1 MSTYASKIAGVYL
14 EDVPEPPPAEWNTG
28 VPVFLGAVA
37 ALPASIPV
45 SDGLARIS
53 VAAWTQLEEAEQ
65 RSGVS
70 WAAGRLGPAVRG
82 FFQNGGQLCFVAPL
96 LDPSVLDATLGSIE
110 PSTDFDLVCAPGLAD
125 LPATELAAAQAK
137 ILRFCAK
144 RGDCFAILDTARTNL
159 ASKGLIIQAAKDH
172 LTALEAAI
180 AAVAGA
186 EGLATEDL
194 RVNGALYFPWL
205 AVRAAG
211 GADGGL
217 VPPSGHVAGVYARTD
232 DERGFHKAP
241 ANEVMEGV
249 IDLQAALGAA
259 DQEALFS
266 AGMARLNV
274 IRAFPGRGVRIW
286 GARTMSLGQSAVY
299 VNVRRTVMTV
309 RRWFEIATTDF
320 LFEPN
325 DPRLWIRINRDVSA
339 FLDDLHRRGALQ
351 GATPADAYF
360 VKCDAETNPPAV
372 RDAGQVVTEIGI
384 APSSPREFLV
394 VRLIHGASGI
404 TSVTA
409 VADAP

>member
-1 MSTYASKIAGVYL
+1 MSTYASKIAGVHL
-14 EDVPEPPPAEWNTG
+14 EDAPEPAAAEWNTG

-37 ALPASIPV
+37 ALPASIAV
-45 SDGLARIS
+45 SAGVTRIS
-53 VAAWTQLEEAEQ
+53 VAAWTQLEEEEQ
-65 RSGVS
+65 RSGAS
-70 WAAGRLGPAVRG
+70 WAAGRLGPLVRG
-82 FFQNGGQLCFVAPL
+82 FFQNGGQLCFVAHLP
-96 LDPSVLDATLGSIE
+96 DASALDATLAQIE
-110 PSTDFDLVCAPGLAD
+110 PSSDFDLVCAPGLAD
-125 LPATELAAAQAK
+125 LPTTELAAAQAK

-144 RGDCFAILDTARTNL
+144 RGDCFAILDTAMTNL
-159 ASKGLIIQAAKDH
+159 TSKGPVIQAAQDH
-172 LTALEAAI
+172 LAALD
-180 AAVAGA
+180 AAVAAAAGA
-186 EGLATEDL
+186 EGLASEDL

-217 VPPSGHVAGVYARTD
+217 VPPSGHVAGVYAATD
-232 DERGFHKAP
+232 DRRGFHKAP

-249 IDLQAALGAA
+249 IDLQASLGAA
-259 DQEALFS
+259 DQEALS
-266 AGMARLNV
+266 AAGMARLNA

-286 GARTMSLGQSAVY
+286 GARTLSLGQSSMY
-299 VNVRRTVMTV
+299 VNVRRTLMTV

-325 DPRLWIRINRDVSA
+325 DPRLWLRINRDVTA

-360 VKCDAETNPPAV
+360 VKCDAETNPPRV

-409 VADAP
+409 VAGAP